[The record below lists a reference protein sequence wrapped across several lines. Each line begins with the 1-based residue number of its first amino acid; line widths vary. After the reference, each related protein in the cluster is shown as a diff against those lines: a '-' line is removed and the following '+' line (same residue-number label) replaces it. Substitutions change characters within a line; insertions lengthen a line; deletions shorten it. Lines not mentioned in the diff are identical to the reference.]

1 MEKVRKFRVNEKSYN
16 ELSNRV
22 YWLDPKH
29 KDYDP
34 TLKIGK
40 IREFG
45 GKEYEILKVEHNSTN
60 GMQAMAVAPIKNR
73 KADTSEIVIAYAGT
87 NTDDKLD
94 LLTDTNSVMGG
105 NKSIDVSKS
114 WQSPDRIDG
123 QPLSAQEFATSIK
136 NSYPNALITTTGH
149 SLGEFLALY
158 IAAENEW
165 MNVGFNGPDPYNILS
180 QKAKE
185 WIKKNPGML
194 FNYRNKA
201 DLIGNFGGN
210 KTGAEIL
217 VDMAMGR
224 NPKNTGAFHDL
235 DSWKFDKKGRLI
247 IRDTPENK
255 EARQIHAEKMM
266 YAKMIRL
273 SFLAMKLKASGGGL
287 SGNEAIYLDD
297 SEALIAV
304 ESASESMKIG
314 LEFLIKIYQKAI
326 TEAEELWEEGL
337 KKAHAIGTEL
347 DYDEILDA
355 LAEGGSTKASIVDEP
370 TAYYEKK
377 IVDARKIGE
386 SFDMIVTTIRASIAS
401 LIKSDKELASQMD
414 E

>member
-1 MEKVRKFRVNEKSYN
+1 MNEKSYKF
-16 ELSNRV
+16 LSDMV
-22 YWLDPKH
+22 YKLDPKH
-29 KDYDP
+29 NDYDP
-34 TLKIGK
+34 TLKQGGIVK
-40 IREFG
+40 IEG
-45 GKEYEILKVEHNSTN
+45 IKYKILKVEDNSTN
-60 GMQAMAVAPIKNR
+60 GMQAMAVAPIKNG

-87 NTDDKLD
+87 NSSDKLD
-94 LLTDTNSVMGG
+94 LLTDTNSVIGG

-123 QPLSAQEFATSIK
+123 QPVSAQEFANSIK
-136 NSYPNALITTTGH
+136 NKYPNASISTTGH

-158 IAAENEW
+158 IAAENGW
-165 MNVGFNGPDPYNILS
+165 MNVGFNGPDPYKLLS
-180 QKAKE
+180 QEARD

-217 VDMAMGR
+217 VDMGMGR
-224 NPKNTGAFHDL
+224 NPKNTGDFHSL

-247 IRDTPENK
+247 ISDTPENK

-266 YAKMIRL
+266 YAKILGL

-287 SGNEAIYLDD
+287 SGNEAIFLDD

-314 LEFLIKIYQKAI
+314 LESLIKIYQKAI
-326 TEAEELWEEGL
+326 TEAEELWAEGL
-337 KKAHAIGTEL
+337 NKAQAIGTEL
-347 DYDEILDA
+347 DYYEVLDA

-370 TAYYEKK
+370 TDYYAKK
-377 IVDARKIGE
+377 IADAKKIGE
-386 SFDMIVTTIRASIAS
+386 SFDKIVTKIRESIDS
-401 LIKSDKELASQMD
+401 LIKSDKELASQM